1 MKIKNWL
8 ATAALLN
15 VAVIATPALA
25 QDATAFSALQSI
37 DAQALSQQ
45 EMSAV
50 TGELNAFDIAA
61 ELQAYAGTLGKYP
74 KLQAQV
80 QKLAAAELANAT
92 QINAVFAKLGIL
104 TPPKAH

>member
-15 VAVIATPALA
+15 AAVVATPVLA

-37 DAQALSQQ
+37 DAQVLSQQ
-45 EMSAV
+45 EMSSV

-61 ELQAYAGTLGKYP
+61 ELQAYAGTLGKFP

-80 QKLAAAELANAT
+80 QKLADAELKSAK

>member
-8 ATAALLN
+8 ITAALLN
-15 VAVIATPALA
+15 AAVVATPVLA
-25 QDATAFSALQSI
+25 QDATTFSALQSI
-37 DAQALSQQ
+37 DAQVLSQQ
-45 EMSAV
+45 EMSSV
-50 TGELNAFDIAA
+50 TGELNAYDIAA
-61 ELQAYAGTLGKYP
+61 QLQTYAGTLGKYP

-80 QKLAAAELANAT
+80 QKLAVAELANAT